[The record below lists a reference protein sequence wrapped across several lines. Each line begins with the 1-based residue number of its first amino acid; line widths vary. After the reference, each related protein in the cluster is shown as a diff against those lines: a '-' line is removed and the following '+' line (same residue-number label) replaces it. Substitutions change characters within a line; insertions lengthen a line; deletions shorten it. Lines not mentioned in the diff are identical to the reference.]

1 VKRSAV
7 IVLSVVVLAAVVV
20 AGWLLRDRIGAWVG
34 DETPPPPATAE
45 GTHAGHEG
53 AASPPPGASSDE
65 PRVAIDVDPHEQAR
79 IGVRVTTVER
89 RAVRNT
95 IRAVGVVTADERL
108 ESHVHTRIAGYVE
121 KLDVDA
127 VGDRVARGEVLYRL
141 YSPEV
146 FATEHEYAA
155 VAGRGELSAMMARA
169 ALERL
174 ELWDV
179 PSAEI
184 RRLKKTRKP
193 LRAIAF
199 TSPVDGFVLDKNVL
213 LGMYVT
219 PAMELYHL
227 ADLSTVW
234 VIVTLYEHE
243 LPIVELGDA
252 VTVTLAG
259 LKDASI
265 EGTVSYV
272 YPEVDIA
279 TRTAKARVEVVNE
292 DFALKPGMYAQAT
305 LTKDLGEALLVPND
319 AVIETGVRELVFVRV
334 GEARFEPREVTLGP
348 RVSDGRVVRRGVSE
362 GEEVV
367 VRASF
372 LIDAESRLQAALARG
387 ASTPSHGEHGGS

>member
-1 VKRSAV
+1 MKRTPA
-7 IVLSVVVLAAVVV
+7 IVLSLAVLAAVVI

-34 DETPPPPATAE
+34 DETPPPATDD
-45 GTHAGHEG
+45 GTHAGHDG
-53 AASPPPGASSDE
+53 ADSPSPGASTDE
-65 PRVAIDVDPHEQAR
+65 PRVAIDVAPHEQAR

-95 IRAVGVVTADERL
+95 IRAVGFVTADERL

-121 KLDVDA
+121 KLEVDA

-146 FATEHEYAA
+146 FATEHEYASS
-155 VAGRGELSAMMARA
+155 AGRGELSAMMARA

-184 RRLKKTRKP
+184 QRLKKTRKP
-193 LRAIAF
+193 RRTIAF

-243 LPIVELGDA
+243 LPIVALGDP

-265 EGTVSYV
+265 EGTVTYV
-272 YPEVDIA
+272 YPEVDVA

-292 DFALKPGMYAQAT
+292 DFALKPGMYAQAK